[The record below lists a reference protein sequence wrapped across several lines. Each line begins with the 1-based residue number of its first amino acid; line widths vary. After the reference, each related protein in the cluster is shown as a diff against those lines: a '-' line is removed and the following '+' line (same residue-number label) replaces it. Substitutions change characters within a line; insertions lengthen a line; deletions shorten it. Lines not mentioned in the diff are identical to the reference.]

1 MRLVIDNREHALI
14 DLCKQNTQ
22 NFNTCS
28 IEVAT
33 LPIGDILLKT
43 EEDHEVL
50 IIERKTFQDLLSSIK
65 DGRYEEQSYR
75 LLHSSGMPPHHI
87 VYLIEGMMSQIDAR
101 QRKLIYS
108 TMTSLN
114 VFKGFSVLRSSSVQE
129 TSEIIMTMADKI
141 DRDLMKGRLPAYLIK
156 NPREQEKEDNAETC
170 VLLPQEGLANST
182 VETSAE
188 IQKHVDSYSSV
199 MKKVK
204 KDNICPENIGEI
216 MLCQIP
222 GISHKSATVIMQK
235 VNGKFCTLI
244 DELRKNPNVLENIVL
259 ENGRKMNHKLASQIC
274 KFIL

>member
-14 DLCKQNTQ
+14 ELCKQNVQ
-22 NFNTCS
+22 NFNNCC
-28 IEVAT
+28 IEVET
-33 LPIGDILLKT
+33 LSIGDIIVKT
-43 EEDHEVL
+43 EEDREVL
-50 IIERKTFQDLLSSIK
+50 IVERKTFQDLLSSIK

-75 LLHSSGMPPHHI
+75 LLHSSDMPPHNI

-108 TMTSLN
+108 TITSLN

-129 TSEIIMTMADKI
+129 SAEILMTMADKI
-141 DRDLMKGRLPAYLIK
+141 DRDFMKGRLPAYLKK
-156 NPREQEKEDNAETC
+156 NKSEDNERNFETFAS
-170 VLLPQEGLANST
+170 LPQEGLANRD
-182 VETSAE
+182 VEEMLE
-188 IQKHVDSYSSV
+188 IQKHVDSYHSV
-199 MKKVK
+199 VKKVK

-235 VNGKFCTLI
+235 VNGKFCTLM
-244 DELRKNPNVLENIVL
+244 DELRKNPDFLENIVL